1 MKYVQW
7 KGGDFDEAAAD
18 RLRAAGYPALLSA
31 VLAARGVSTPEESA
45 LVLERERTLTH
56 SPLLM
61 KDMDK
66 AVDI

>member
-31 VLAARGVSTPEESA
+31 VLAARGVSWFWSGSGPSPTP
-45 LVLERERTLTH
+45 H
-56 SPLLM
+56 C
-61 KDMDK
+61 
-66 AVDI
+66 